1 MNIWIDIDNAP
12 HVLVLNPI
20 IRELQARGHN
30 VEITARDFGQTLP
43 LLELHKLPYRAVG
56 QHAGKNKLKKGLSLI
71 LRSTQLWRF
80 AKGQQF
86 DLALCHG
93 ARGIV
98 LPSRLLN
105 IPLVVLMDYEHTFN
119 YPFRRWARRILM
131 PEVIPD
137 SELKHLGFDLSRVI
151 KYPGLKEELYVYD
164 FEPDP
169 LVLKEIGVNPDKVI
183 VVMRPPATMAHYHAK
198 ESERLFWSV
207 LRFLTEQAHTHVVLL
222 PRTEAQATEI
232 LACLHAHENVVI
244 PKKAVYGPNLLWH
257 ADLVISGGG
266 TMNRE
271 AACLGVPVYSVFR
284 GPLGGVDRY
293 LIQQGL
299 LRALQGEEDIK
310 SIGLEKRPKEPLQKN
325 KRRSQELAR
334 LVVEKILEVVQEK

>member
-1 MNIWIDIDNAP
+1 MKIWVDIDNAP
-12 HVLVLNPI
+12 HVLVLHPV
-20 IRELQARGHN
+20 IRELEAQGHTI
-30 VEITARDFGQTLP
+30 EITARDFGQTLP
-43 LLELHKLPYRAVG
+43 LLELHKLKYRAVG
-56 QHAGKNKLKKGLSLI
+56 QHAGRNKLKKGLSLI
-71 LRSTQLWRF
+71 SRSAQLWQF
-80 AKGQQF
+80 AKGQRF

-98 LPSRLLN
+98 LPSRLLG

-137 SELKHLGFDLSRVI
+137 SELKRLGFDLSRVV

-169 LVLKEIGVNPDKVI
+169 TVLEEIGVDPDKII

-198 ESERLFWSV
+198 ESERLFWGA
-207 LRFLTEQAHTHVVLL
+207 LRFLTKQSHTQVVLL
-222 PRTEAQATEI
+222 PRTNAQAKEI
-232 LACLHAHENVVI
+232 LACLHTHENIVI
-244 PKKAVYGPNLLWH
+244 PQKAVYGPNLLWH

-271 AACLGVPVYSVFR
+271 AACLGVPVYSVYR
-284 GPLGGVDRY
+284 GPLGAVDRY
-293 LIQQGL
+293 LAQQGKL
-299 LRALQGEEDIK
+299 IMLQHPTEVGSITLR
-310 SIGLEKRPKEPLQKN
+310 KRQKPQLV
-325 KRRSQELAR
+325 RQRERSHEL
-334 LVVEKILEVVQEK
+334 VQYIVDKILE